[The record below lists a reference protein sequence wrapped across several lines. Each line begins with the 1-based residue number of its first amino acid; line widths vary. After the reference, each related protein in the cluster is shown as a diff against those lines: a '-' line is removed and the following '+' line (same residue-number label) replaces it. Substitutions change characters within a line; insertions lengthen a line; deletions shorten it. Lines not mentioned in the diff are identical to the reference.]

1 MESAINT
8 SRRIVLNPTECYFNV
23 ADNIYAKLERE
34 ILGKCI
40 EEGYV
45 VSIDKVKLRSLGKI
59 DSNTVNGDVIYDIIF
74 SAKVIN
80 LKEGLLI
87 ENCVITTI
95 NKVGIFAT
103 KDTYLNIVVIS
114 DNLPNDY
121 LTKFTIRQNI
131 DIKIVSFK
139 YNLNDSEIMILGVL
153 ADRITETQKKKKR
166 ATTTK

>member
-1 MESAINT
+1 MNKSKSQYI
-8 SRRIVLNPTECYFNV
+8 
-23 ADNIYAKLERE
+23 
-34 ILGKCI
+34 
-40 EEGYV
+40 
-45 VSIDKVKLRSLGKI
+45 
-59 DSNTVNGDVIYDIIF
+59 TVRKSGIH
-74 SAKVIN
+74 S
-80 LKEGLLI
+80 
-87 ENCVITTI
+87 T
-95 NKVGIFAT
+95 GIFAK